1 MKTSEITSSVSSSF
15 STNKSSKIEF
25 KEEPRRKQFLFNV
38 FTLNGKFAIANESY
52 LIDNIN

>member
-25 KEEPRRKQFLFNV
+25 KEEPRKKQFLFNV

-52 LIDNIN
+52 LIDNKN